1 MVDKSTPITRT
12 PSTRGS
18 DAGRS
23 PGRPAA
29 GHGDEVDH
37 LVLDLPIVGTLRL
50 PRPEQVAYYGAVGVL
65 VALDIVEWPIALLLA
80 AAGHVLTQQ
89 QDDRAFRQRGD
100 EPEET

>member
-12 PSTRGS
+12 PTTRGS

-37 LVLDLPIVGTLRL
+37 
-50 PRPEQVAYYGAVGVL
+50 
-65 VALDIVEWPIALLLA
+65 LDIVEWPIALLLA